1 MSDDFTKIIMKK
13 MIILKI
19 GPHIKKTHA
28 KILINKKKYEWIVFA
43 HYKDLLGQVVY
54 KFLGEFHTSFEES
67 DNYQHTFI
75 RKKTKIYFKDF
86 ILK

>member
-1 MSDDFTKIIMKK
+1 MKK
-13 MIILKI
+13 NDNSKI

-54 KFLGEFHTSFEES
+54 KFLGEFHTLLEET
-67 DNYQHTFI
+67 DDYKLVLN
-75 RKKTKIYFKDF
+75 RKKTRIYFKDF
-86 ILK
+86 N